1 MLLQR
6 CIDMFVCACV
16 CVYVCVCWPAATVCE
31 KNHHEVDLSIR
42 IIDTGWL
49 HAKSEKKTLN
59 IIIKDA
65 DTGRACL
72 CLWAQICNLTMC
84 FSFFIVLFRCYFW
97 DAAQR
102 NPQISLVSQIIMVDV
117 IKSCHICVVN
127 GLSMEAGEV
136 KGFLKGQLTHHCCWP
151 PLSYSYPHLLNLNQE
166 PKVWPFISWLSSG
179 CLFHLPAHCCI
190 TPAPSF
196 PISPPLSQPRNTWRA
211 ALKGRNLNPSSS
223 NTSPLLLTPS
233 LLPETITI
241 PPCLPAV
248 LLSLFH
254 FLLLPIS

>member
-1 MLLQR
+1 MHR
-6 CIDMFVCACV
+6 RVCVRMCV
-16 CVYVCVCWPAATVCE
+16 CVCVCVLACCHGLWKEPPWSGSVNKNYRHRMAACQVRKKDTKYNYQRCR
-31 KNHHEVDLSIR
+31 HGSSMFMPLSTDLQSNNVFFR
-42 IIDTGWL
+42 
-49 HAKSEKKTLN
+49 
-59 IIIKDA
+59 
-65 DTGRACL
+65 
-72 CLWAQICNLTMC
+72 
-84 FSFFIVLFRCYFW
+84 FFIVLFRCYFW

-241 PPCLPAV
+241 PPCLPAA